1 EFVHNL
7 NLKNGEEWKDYCKS
21 GHKPEDIP
29 AKPYRTYKQDGWKS
43 WGDWLGTG
51 TVSNQ
56 LREYKPFE
64 EARDFVHRLKLKSN
78 KNWRDYCKSGQK
90 PDDIPAVPDK
100 TYKQDG
106 WNTWGDWLGTGSVNS
121 KFKEYKSFE
130 EARDFVHKLKLKSGE
145 EWKNYCKSGQKPEDI
160 PAYPNQTYK
169 QVGWKGMGDW
179 LGY

>member
-1 EFVHNL
+1 
-7 NLKNGEEWKDYCKS
+7 
-21 GHKPEDIP
+21 
-29 AKPYRTYKQDGWKS
+29 
-43 WGDWLGTG
+43 
-51 TVSNQ
+51 
-56 LREYKPFE
+56 
-64 EARDFVHRLKLKSN
+64 
-78 KNWRDYCKSGQK
+78 
-90 PDDIPAVPDK
+90 
-100 TYKQDG
+100 
-106 WNTWGDWLGTGSVNS
+106 VNS